1 MSNCLFFYRV
11 EKIWGKIFKEKGEII
26 QNCTKKIKCER
37 KRQNP
42 LTKWKVVLYYIC
54 RCERVPYNTQ
64 TKDRR
69 DCRKDDNDLCGFL
82 ISKVRTDA
90 GISKGIPA
98 FLLLENS
105 CVCKRRMKRKSY
117 LAVKIA
123 KSLLVHCMG
132 TPLSHVLR
140 FTAVMP
146 RLLNTHPPSG
156 GNGFT
161 YSNCSR
167 NDGQASHAVMPH
179 SFPPPIKQKQRLNR
193 AEEAQEKDS

>member
-1 MSNCLFFYRV
+1 MPLLG
-11 EKIWGKIFKEKGEII
+11 GKGYAARYLRKKRD
-26 QNCTKKIKCER
+26 NAKLYNKKIKCER

-98 FLLLENS
+98 FLLPENN
-105 CVCKRRMKRKSY
+105 CVCKRRRKRKSY
-117 LAVKIA
+117 SAVKIA
-123 KSLLVHCMG
+123 KSSPVCME
-132 TPLSHVLR
+132 TPLSHIITIYR
-140 FTAVMP
+140 
-146 RLLNTHPPSG
+146 
-156 GNGFT
+156 
-161 YSNCSR
+161 R
-167 NDGQASHAVMPH
+167 NASL
-179 SFPPPIKQKQRLNR
+179 SDR
-193 AEEAQEKDS
+193 AI